1 MASLAR
7 IDIPGSL
14 PLDEELAQRIAQL
27 DRDFRLLSVG
37 ELCRRADAI
46 RQIARAHGREPLARL
61 AGGLGAA
68 LAREGRGAA
77 FRPWLDGMRDV
88 LLLDAGDEE
97 TARAVLA
104 AVSVRLAH

>member
-14 PLDEELAQRIAQL
+14 PLDDELAQRVNQL
-27 DRDFRLLSVG
+27 DRDFRLLSIG

-68 LAREGRGAA
+68 LARDGRGAPS
-77 FRPWLDGMRDV
+77 RPWLDGMREAV
-88 LLLDAGDEE
+88 HLVSQDEE